1 MKNSYFL
8 LELLALVV
16 LCSFLNS
23 TNALTASQRNNKPMT
38 REQREANVKQ
48 QLLDHQHRATLTA
61 RESKSMSSSA
71 TPSEVSVQFNKL
83 VKTSSTI
90 FFDDDMESG
99 TNGWTIVSPTDS
111 AAWHMTTRDY
121 NSYAYSWQVSV
132 EESWWYQTGSRVY
145 EELIS
150 PAIDL
155 TGTIGDVTLLF
166 TEKYYTERGWDFCM
180 VDVTTDGG
188 TSWTHLR
195 GGYGES
201 VSGDSYGWKVS
212 SLDITPYGNQ
222 TINLRFVFDT
232 GDSLFNAF
240 TGWFID
246 NVSVFDQSGSI
257 TGTVYFDQ
265 NRNAIYDPGELGLE
279 NWFVTVAGPV
289 TVTFKTFDDGS
300 YTVPLPLGSYQ
311 VSELP
316 NSHEPRWKLTSPSP
330 LNVDLNTPGQLS
342 DAVNFGNY
350 TAGCILS
357 GMVFKDVNHNG
368 AYNSGEPAFTDPLIE
383 LKDMNNNWIGGTH
396 ADSTGQFSFVVF
408 KSENYCLSEYMLPTN
423 WVSSVP
429 EGSPPT
435 HCFYVWYLDST
446 LSGFDFGSYELH
458 MLPEHGTIRGYVFN
472 DLNQNGI
479 QDDQEPLLSLR
490 DVFASDSNTEHTWAQ
505 TDTLGRFSFE
515 NLAPGRYTV
524 GLAEWTG
531 PRLYGWQKTIP
542 VGNYIIQLD
551 DGQVQDNIIFGLYH
565 LPVGTVR
572 GNVFYDMNRNGI
584 QESVEHGL
592 ADKSV
597 SIRGPDVNWS
607 LQVFTDAA
615 GNYEVDTVAIGSLTI
630 SVDLP
635 KRWRSVPRGAYS
647 INLGASEMKD
657 SISWGAYTIVPGSIS
672 GSVYNDVD
680 GMGTRDSGEAPLKGA
695 TIYLD
700 GQDSSVYRPTVSAS
714 TISND
719 SGTFRFDG
727 VWSGWYRLRIVM
739 AANWR
744 QTQPPSLQAYS
755 IHLGDEEN
763 LTGIDFGLTYDSTFN
778 LAFRTFLPES
788 IAYSKDF
795 FGHLGRPV
803 LWKRRGSEVT
813 FTLVT
818 PVGGLNGLHIEFE
831 AIVDA
836 ATLTATGF
844 PPPMPAGSRYKWE
857 FKMNG
862 SDTLAN
868 GDTIMVFAHSSSSS
882 RPIPFNI
889 KNYWWY
895 GSSLPEGTSP
905 VMHTWGQGTIL
916 YPMPNL
922 INVLQIMYTIGFGSR
937 YGLSVGIV
945 PGPHSVGITRYDGV
959 FKTLVDVRGN
969 MHTGSPNCLDDIYR
983 RTASKYSP
991 TLGNNILFA
1000 EALVLKASIA
1010 ASDIGITPYG
1020 FGSLIFHGES
1030 TNPFNGLSVRK
1041 IAARLDTSM
1050 SAFDDNTRYHPG
1062 GDTCLCD
1069 SNYFNIAYQTIR
1081 MIDSAFSGP
1090 LDTIGQW
1097 VGGKG
1102 RDVAIFLKP
1111 VRPLSDVPF
1120 LTLDSAFSS
1129 IAADVM
1135 FHRGS
1140 FAEEPL
1146 QYKLEQNYPN
1156 PFNPT
1161 TTLSFT
1167 LVQESFVTLKIYN
1180 ILGQEVA
1187 TLMNREQMDEGTQEI
1202 EFNASSLPSGVYLY
1216 RIKAEVIA
1224 NEENGIAAQTFF
1236 AVKKMV
1242 LLK

>member
-1 MKNSYFL
+1 M
-8 LELLALVV
+8 
-16 LCSFLNS
+16 
-23 TNALTASQRNNKPMT
+23 
-38 REQREANVKQ
+38 
-48 QLLDHQHRATLTA
+48 
-61 RESKSMSSSA
+61 
-71 TPSEVSVQFNKL
+71 
-83 VKTSSTI
+83 
-90 FFDDDMESG
+90 
-99 TNGWTIVSPTDS
+99 
-111 AAWHMTTRDY
+111 
-121 NSYAYSWQVSV
+121 
-132 EESWWYQTGSRVY
+132 
-145 EELIS
+145 
-150 PAIDL
+150 
-155 TGTIGDVTLLF
+155 
-166 TEKYYTERGWDFCM
+166 
-180 VDVTTDGG
+180 
-188 TSWTHLR
+188 
-195 GGYGES
+195 
-201 VSGDSYGWKVS
+201 
-212 SLDITPYGNQ
+212 
-222 TINLRFVFDT
+222 
-232 GDSLFNAF
+232 
-240 TGWFID
+240 
-246 NVSVFDQSGSI
+246 
-257 TGTVYFDQ
+257 
-265 NRNAIYDPGELGLE
+265 
-279 NWFVTVAGPV
+279 
-289 TVTFKTFDDGS
+289 
-300 YTVPLPLGSYQ
+300 
-311 VSELP
+311 
-316 NSHEPRWKLTSPSP
+316 
-330 LNVDLNTPGQLS
+330 
-342 DAVNFGNY
+342 
-350 TAGCILS
+350 
-357 GMVFKDVNHNG
+357 
-368 AYNSGEPAFTDPLIE
+368 
-383 LKDMNNNWIGGTH
+383 
-396 ADSTGQFSFVVF
+396 GQFSFVVF
-408 KSENYCLSEYMLPTN
+408 KSVNYYLSEYMMPTN

-429 EGSPPT
+429 EGNPPT
-435 HCFYVWYLDST
+435 YYVGVWYLDST

-479 QDDQEPLLSLR
+479 QDDQEPMLSLR
-490 DVFASDSNTEHTWAQ
+490 DVAAIDSTTEHTWTQ

-524 GLAEWTG
+524 LLAEWTG
-531 PRLYGWQKTIP
+531 PRLYGWQQTMP
-542 VGNYIIQLD
+542 ASNYPYYTIQLD
-551 DGQVQDNIIFGLYH
+551 DGQVQDSVVFGTYH

-592 ADKSV
+592 AGKSV
-597 SIRGPDVNWS
+597 TIRGPDVNWS
-607 LQVFTDAA
+607 LPVVTDES

-630 SVDLP
+630 SVNLP

-672 GSVYNDVD
+672 GSVYNDAD

-700 GQDSSVYRPTVSAS
+700 GRDSADYRTVSAS

-727 VWSGWYRLRIVM
+727 MWSGWYRLRIVM

-755 IHLGDEEN
+755 IHVGDEEN

-778 LAFRTFLPES
+778 LAFRSFLPES
-788 IAYSKDF
+788 IAYAKDKQGHA
-795 FGHLGRPV
+795 GHLLP
-803 LWKRRGSEVT
+803 WKRLERDET

-818 PVGGLNGLHIEFE
+818 PIGGLDGLRVEFNR
-831 AIVDA
+831 AVDH
-836 ATLTATGF
+836 ATVTATHF
-844 PPPMPAGSRYKWE
+844 PPPTTLDGRYIWE

-862 SDTLAN
+862 SDTLGS
-868 GDTIMVFAHSSSSS
+868 GDTVTVFAHYS
-882 RPIPFNI
+882 RNPNPFYI
-889 KNYWWY
+889 TRYWWEK
-895 GSSLPEGTSP
+895 GSSQVAKGTT
-905 VMHTWGQGTIL
+905 VVVYTHGQGRSF

-922 INVLQIMYTIGFGSR
+922 INVLQAMYKIGFGSK

-1041 IAARLDTSM
+1041 IAAKLDTSM

-1069 SNYFNIAYQTIR
+1069 SNYFNTAYQTIR

-1090 LDTIGQW
+1090 LDTIGP
-1097 VGGKG
+1097 GP
-1102 RDVAIFLKP
+1102 DLLLKP

-1236 AVKKMV
+1236 AVKKML